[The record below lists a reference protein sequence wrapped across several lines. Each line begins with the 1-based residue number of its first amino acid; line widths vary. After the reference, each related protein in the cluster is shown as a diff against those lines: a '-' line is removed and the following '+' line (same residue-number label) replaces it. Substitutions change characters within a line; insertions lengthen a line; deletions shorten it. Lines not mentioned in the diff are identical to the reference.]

1 MSLRNLDDRNVSSIV
16 TLPLSLKTVLQVGM
30 DGSNGSSSR
39 LESDR
44 PPKASRQTVPGKFQ
58 PLITELE
65 IVVKPPLFF
74 TSPNSLEDKAQG
86 QAYFNVPFVE
96 DYKREWFVMRFSYQ
110 TLIDMDRAAPIK
122 ISGTLDSIVAQLAAY
137 MYRGSPLLDIPT
149 FFKVVDAL
157 NSIVF
162 TPAEGGGEGEALTA
176 LREAT
181 RMFEIAPTDAVIANL
196 QNHEGVLTLPLL
208 LYLHNALSDSSRK
221 KEIPGFFESLAA
233 AGVQEMDVYQ
243 LWYEIHSLVKVFSGY
258 PNFPILQSN
267 AINTYITD
275 LFEIDPRPTANYAP
289 NWHMAA
295 QEWDVLQ
302 EDDDD
307 GDDGDDEM
315 EE

>member
-1 MSLRNLDDRNVSSIV
+1 MSLRNLDDRNVSSTF

-39 LESDR
+39 LQSDR

-58 PLITELE
+58 PLITDLE
-65 IVVKPPLFF
+65 MVVKPPLFF
-74 TSPNSLEDKAQG
+74 KSPNSLEDKAQG
-86 QAYFNVPFVE
+86 LPYSNVPFVE
-96 DYKREWFVMRFSYQ
+96 DYKREWSVMRFSYQ
-110 TLIDMDRAAPIK
+110 TLIDNDRATPIK

-162 TPAEGGGEGEALTA
+162 TPAEGGGPREALTA
-176 LREAT
+176 LREST
-181 RMFEIAPTDAVIANL
+181 RLFEIAPTDAVIANL
-196 QNHEGVLTLPLL
+196 QNHEGTISLPLL
-208 LYLHNALSDSSRK
+208 LYLHNALSDSSNK
-221 KEIPGFFESLAA
+221 KEIQGLFESLAA
-233 AGVQEMDVYQ
+233 AGVQEMDVYV
-243 LWYEIHSLVKVFSGY
+243 LWYEIHSIVKIFSGY
-258 PNFPILQSN
+258 PNFPILQIN
-267 AINTYITD
+267 NINTYITD
-275 LFEIDPRPTANYAP
+275 LFEIDPRPNADYAP

-295 QEWDVLQ
+295 QEWDVFQ
-302 EDDDD
+302 EDDE